1 MGTITMTLSS
11 PGVELKDGKGS
22 LAASVT
28 NAGAEKEPVVLGAF
42 PAQAGSPPRA
52 TYASIDKPLRVIPA
66 GATEQYVVK
75 FDTAGAPAG
84 SVEVKLIAY
93 SADEAPE
100 DYVDQAHVVTLT
112 VPAVEEQPKKKF
124 PWLWVV
130 IGAVVLLALIGGVVW
145 FLMKDATVPPVEGK
159 QVAEATQILT
169 DAGFS
174 VGTSEKEDPAPEGQ
188 VLSQEPDGETSAPR
202 GSNVTLE
209 VAVPV
214 KVPVPNILNNSVET
228 ARETLT
234 GAKLELVFTSDST
247 CTSSP
252 APPPNTV
259 FYDYCAVTGVD
270 PEPGKPAEVG
280 ERVAVVAEYRKT
292 GIVFEPFNK
301 CQVTDSCAKIRD
313 FGPIG
318 GLGG

>member
-42 PAQAGSPPRA
+42 SAQAASPPGA

-66 GATEQYVVK
+66 GATEQYVVN
-75 FDTAGAPAG
+75 FDTTGASAGNHQ
-84 SVEVKLIAY
+84 VKLIAY

-100 DYVDQAHVVTLT
+100 DYADQAHVVTLV
-112 VPAVEEQPKKKF
+112 VPAAEEERKKKF

-145 FLMKDATVPPVEGK
+145 FLLKDVTVPPVEGK
-159 QVAEATQILT
+159 QVAEATQLLT

-174 VGTSEKEDPAPEGQ
+174 VGTTEKEDAAPKGQ

-214 KVPVPNILNNSVET
+214 KVTMPDILGNSIET
-228 ARETLT
+228 AREALT
-234 GAKLELVFTSDST
+234 MAKLELVFTSDST

-252 APPPNTV
+252 VRPPNV
-259 FYDYCAVTGVD
+259 IFYDYCAVAGVEPKAGEPVETGS
-270 PEPGKPAEVG
+270 
-280 ERVAVVAEYRKT
+280 RVAVISEIRTT
-292 GIVFEPFNK
+292 GFIFPPINK
-301 CQVTDSCAKIRD
+301 CVLNPEQCVKMVEP
-313 FGPIG
+313 GPI
-318 GLGG
+318 LGG

>member
-42 PAQAGSPPRA
+42 PVQAGSPPGP

-66 GATEQYVVK
+66 GATEQYVVN

-84 SVEVKLIAY
+84 SHQVKLIAY

-100 DYVDQAHVVTLT
+100 DYADQAHVVTLA
-112 VPAVEEQPKKKF
+112 VPAAAEKPKRKF

-130 IGAVVLLALIGGVVW
+130 IGAVVLVALIGGVVW
-145 FLMKDATVPPVEGK
+145 FLMKDVNVPPVEGK
-159 QVAEATQILT
+159 QVAEATQILK

-174 VGTSEKEDPAPEGQ
+174 VETTEKEDAAPEGQ
-188 VLSQEPDGETSAPR
+188 VLSQEPDDGTSAPR

-214 KVPVPNILNNSVET
+214 KVTMPDILGNSIET
-228 ARETLT
+228 AREALT
-234 GAKLELVFTSDST
+234 AANLELVFTSDSA

-252 APPPNTV
+252 PPPPNAI
-259 FYDYCAVTGVD
+259 FYDFCAVAGV
-270 PEPGKPAEVG
+270 EPKPGEPAEVG
-280 ERVAVVAEYRKT
+280 ERVAVVAELRKN
-292 GIVFEPFNK
+292 GGFYQPVNK
-301 CQVTDSCAKIRD
+301 CLLTDSCAKIFD
-313 FGPIG
+313 LNPFD
-318 GLGG
+318 